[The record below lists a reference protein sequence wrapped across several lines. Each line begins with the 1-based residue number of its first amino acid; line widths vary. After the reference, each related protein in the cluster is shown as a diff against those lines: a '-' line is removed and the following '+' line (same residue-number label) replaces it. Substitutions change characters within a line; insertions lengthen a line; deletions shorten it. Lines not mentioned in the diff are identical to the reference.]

1 MLPILAAVLGGG
13 YGGYSLNNAIN
24 GDAETTTET
33 AAKYSGGGGLS
44 TWRLIAYGAI
54 GVGVFYVAAKYKVI

>member
-1 MLPILAAVLGGG
+1 MLPIIAAVLGGG

-24 GDAETTTET
+24 GDSEPVKETTQ
-33 AAKYSGGGGLS
+33 SRSIGGIS

-54 GVGVFYVAAKYKVI
+54 GLGVFYVAAKYKVI